1 MFTFLFIVKL
11 KSLRVSGLIEV
22 FEILRTDY
30 LQLLY
35 TCLAVYI
42 YLIYLSQEILLV
54 SVGG

>member
-22 FEILRTDY
+22 FEILRTDN